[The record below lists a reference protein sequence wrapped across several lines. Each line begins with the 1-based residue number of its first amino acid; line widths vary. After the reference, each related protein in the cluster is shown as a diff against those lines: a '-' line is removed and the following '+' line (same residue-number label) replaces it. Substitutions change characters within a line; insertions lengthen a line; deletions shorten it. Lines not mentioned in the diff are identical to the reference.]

1 MDHSSWDWEAYG
13 WCTREITQLYISL
26 CQSGTFWA
34 ETVLTLRSNLH
45 VWFSLALQQ
54 TRQIQG
60 HRHLS
65 WFWNPPVSGI
75 LWCSCLP
82 RRPNCCVSS
91 HHIVWIKDSGFY
103 HRVSRSSKEYLP
115 PLRTAVELCLGACR
129 GQPSEA
135 VSRFF
140 VPYSCGGTEFSVANN
155 G

>member
-13 WCTREITQLYISL
+13 WCTGEITQLDISL
-26 CQSGTFWA
+26 RQSGTFWA
-34 ETVLTLRSNLH
+34 ETVLTLRSNLN
-45 VWFSLALQQ
+45 VWFSLVLQQ
-54 TRQIQG
+54 NQQIQG

-65 WFWNPPVSGI
+65 WFWNPPVSFCDVPAFKGDQ
-75 LWCSCLP
+75 
-82 RRPNCCVSS
+82 
-91 HHIVWIKDSGFY
+91 IVPWVGTTLYEIKDSGFY
-103 HRVSRSSKEYLP
+103 HRVSRSSREFLP

-135 VSRFF
+135 VARFF